1 LLHGWAPIIERI
13 ELISSSKGRFEV
25 TMDGDL
31 LYSKA
36 AKGRHAGP
44 GEVSGLVRDLIG
56 PEIFGK

>member
-1 LLHGWAPIIERI
+1 
-13 ELISSSKGRFEV
+13 
-25 TMDGDL
+25 MDGDL

-36 AKGRHAGP
+36 AKGRHAEP